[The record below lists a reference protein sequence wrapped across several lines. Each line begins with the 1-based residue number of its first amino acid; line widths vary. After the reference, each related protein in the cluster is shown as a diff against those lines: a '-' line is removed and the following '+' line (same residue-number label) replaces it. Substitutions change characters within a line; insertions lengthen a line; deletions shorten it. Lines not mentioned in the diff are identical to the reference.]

1 MRMMDI
7 LPQPETAPV
16 YFHIEEAVL
25 MGARP
30 IHRGDI
36 YYADLSPT
44 IGSEQGGVRP
54 VLIIQNDVGN
64 QYSPTV
70 IAAAITGCVKRKRQ
84 PTHVHLYGS
93 SCGLF
98 RSSTVLLEQI
108 RTLDKSRLREYMGNV
123 GEDKL
128 RQIDL
133 ALRVS
138 IGPGDAEQ
146 LHIEQTG
153 GHYA

>member
-1 MRMMDI
+1 
-7 LPQPETAPV
+7 
-16 YFHIEEAVL
+16 
-25 MGARP
+25 MGTRP

-36 YYADLSPT
+36 YYADLTPV

-54 VLIIQNDVGN
+54 VLIIQNDIGN

-70 IAAAITGCVKRKRQ
+70 IAAAITGGMKRKHQ
-84 PTHVHLYGS
+84 PTHVQLRGS

-98 RSSTVLLEQI
+98 RNSTVLLEQI

-128 RQIDL
+128 RLIDS

-138 IGPGDAEQ
+138 IGSWGADRI
-146 LHIEQTG
+146 HTEQTG
-153 GHYA
+153 GHYAGNEYEY